1 MLRSINHLR
10 GFRLGALDGE
20 IGHAR
25 EMFFDDHTWRIRY
38 LVADVGHWLPGRK
51 VLISPQA
58 LGTIDNRENIFHVQ
72 LTMQQVEKS
81 PPIDSDAPLSRQL
94 EEEYLRYFGW
104 PFYWMDPIFWSVPVG
119 GGPGMVIPPN
129 TPTPEQQRK
138 KTDPHLR
145 STREV
150 EGYHLH
156 ARDGDIGHLV
166 DFLVDDTDWKIREL
180 VVSTRNWLPGKK
192 VLIPPEW
199 IQKVSWEESK
209 VWVDVSRDVIRE
221 SRRYH
226 ENDREAELAEILS
239 HTPPFPP

>member
-1 MLRSINHLR
+1 MLRSVNHLR

-25 EMFFDDHTWRIRY
+25 DIYFDDHTWRVRY

-51 VLISPQA
+51 VLIPPHA
-58 LGTIDNRENIFHVQ
+58 LGTIGERERIFHIQ
-72 LTMQQVEKS
+72 LTMQQIEKS

-119 GGPGMVIPPN
+119 GGPGLIGSSAKETGLRQKV
-129 TPTPEQQRK
+129 
-138 KTDPHLR
+138 DPHLR
-145 STREV
+145 SAREV

-156 ARDGDIGHLV
+156 ARDGDIGHV
-166 DFLVDDTDWKIREL
+166 ADFLIDDRDWKIRDL
-180 VVSTRNWLPGKK
+180 IVSTRNWLPGKK
-192 VLIPPEW
+192 VLVPPQW

-209 VWVDVSRDVIRE
+209 VMVDVSRDVIRE
-221 SRRYH
+221 SPRYH
-226 ENDREAELAEILS
+226 TETEDEILETVS
-239 HTPPFPP
+239 HMPPFPP

>member
-1 MLRSINHLR
+1 MLRSVNHLR

-25 EMFFDDHTWRIRY
+25 EIYFDDHTWKVRY

-51 VLISPQA
+51 VLIPPEL
-58 LGTIDNRENIFHVQ
+58 LGSVDERERNFRVQ

-119 GGPGMVIPPN
+119 GGPGVIVPPEKEGE
-129 TPTPEQQRK
+129 PRK
-138 KTDPHLR
+138 KANPHLR
-145 STREV
+145 STREI

-156 ARDGDIGHLV
+156 ARDGDIGHV
-166 DFLVDDTDWKIREL
+166 TDFLIDDAEWRIRDL

-192 VLIPPEW
+192 VLIPPSW

-221 SRRYH
+221 SPRYYSET
-226 ENDREAELAEILS
+226 ENELAETIG
-239 HTPPFPP
+239 HMPPIPP